1 MKHTLKVKMSRY
13 ASYLL
18 RHNHQDLEM
27 DRQGFV
33 SLERLLDKIQK
44 RFPVDKKLIVEALEE
59 SDRRRFE
66 IVRDRIRALYGH
78 TIPVELELKE
88 DKTVQKLYHGT
99 TSDAACEILR
109 RGLRP
114 MKRQWVHLSPNIE
127 LAVRVGLRRTDNP
140 VILEIDAEAAR
151 KSGVIFYR
159 ATNAVY
165 LSAHIVPEYVKRVS
179 YT

>member
-1 MKHTLKVKMSRY
+1 MSRY

-44 RFPVDKKLIVEALEE
+44 RFSVDKKLIVEALEG

-66 IVRDRIRALYGH
+66 IVRHRIRALYGH

-99 TSDAACEILR
+99 TSDAACGILR

-127 LAVRVGLRRTDNP
+127 LAVLVGLRRTPNP
-140 VILEIDAEAAR
+140 VVLQIDAEAAR
-151 KSGVIFYR
+151 KGGVIFYR

-165 LSAHIVPEYVKRVS
+165 LSANIEPEYVRRVS
-179 YT
+179 